1 MKSLINR
8 INRRLANRASIWLLF
23 LFICVFAVGV
33 NAEPKIVGETV
44 IKGYTA
50 LMSPSEFAR
59 VSQSHN
65 PKGNPEPNEFVF
77 VDCHKTLVQTRIEEF
92 SEIGIELTDE
102 DLAKYR
108 EKGCYELAAG
118 PSNLTVG
125 GIPVQSVS
133 QYRAKPDDQVK
144 NTYDLEDKITFVFD
158 GQNHAKIADILRRRF
173 GEPYYISDPDKY
185 TTSWFSW
192 NLTSDDM
199 TNMDEWERTTG
210 ASLHLRHALNMSILV
225 LKHRDIIRVRDFER
239 RQLDDF

>member
-8 INRRLANRASIWLLF
+8 INRRLANRASMRLFF

-125 GIPVQSVS
+125 GIPIKRVS
-133 QYRAKPDDQVK
+133 QCRAKPDDQVESV
-144 NTYDLEDKITFVFD
+144 YDLESKIGFSFD
-158 GQNHAKIADILRRRF
+158 GRNHAKMAGILRNKF
-173 GEPYYISDPDKY
+173 GEPYYVSDPDDPAA
-185 TTSWFSW
+185 SWLSW
-192 NLTSDDM
+192 DLTSDDM
-199 TNMDEWERTTG
+199 TDMDEWERTVG
-210 ASLHLRHALNMSILV
+210 AKLHLQGSDNSSALILV
-225 LKHRDIIRVRDFER
+225 YKDLRRVRDFER